1 MRILPIIIMIAAGI
15 FISLQGPVN
24 LRLRMATE
32 SPVFSAATSFFTG
45 ALILLTIAATG
56 HFGGFG
62 AGLRG
67 LLSAPWW
74 AYLGGALGITFV
86 LGAILSIPIA
96 GTVVVICSG
105 ILGQMLGSMLV
116 DSFGWFGVHRIALT
130 PLRVLGVIFV
140 FVGVLLVQKK

>member
-1 MRILPIIIMIAAGI
+1 MRILPIIVMIAAGI

-24 LRLRMATE
+24 LRLRLATE
-32 SPVFSAATSFFTG
+32 SPVFSAAISFFTG
-45 ALILLTIAATG
+45 ALILLTIAAAG
-56 HFGGFG
+56 GFGGFG

-67 LLSAPWW
+67 LSTAPWW

-96 GTVVVICSG
+96 GTVVAICSG
-105 ILGQMLGSMLV
+105 ILGQILGSMLV
-116 DSFGWFGVHRIALT
+116 DSFGWFGVQRIAPT
-130 PLRVLGVIFV
+130 PMRVLGVIFV

>member
-15 FISLQGPVN
+15 FVSLQGPVN

-32 SPVFSAATSFFTG
+32 SPVFSAVISFFTG
-45 ALILLTIAATG
+45 ALILLTIAAAG
-56 HFGGFG
+56 RFGGFG
-62 AGLRG
+62 TGFRG
-67 LLSAPWW
+67 LLAAPWW

-86 LGAILSIPIA
+86 LGTILSIPIA

-105 ILGQMLGSMLV
+105 ILGQTLGSMLV
-116 DSFGWFGVHRIALT
+116 DSFGWFGVQRIMPT
-130 PLRVLGVIFV
+130 PMRVLGVSLM